1 MTIINRQKFLAELGK
16 LLTFMYEEDRQTALA
31 MYGKMFDD
39 AEDEQDLIQFLNSPT
54 RQAVVIARAYNA
66 RARKLQVESHSREE
80 DDAAASPEAAPDFV
94 LAIDGIYRQYFPA
107 EGDEAVV
114 MDDQYS
120 LFGEGDAPV
129 QDGPDELYP
138 VVSPELPAETPAEE
152 EPGTEESPAQET
164 IDEVDEFLE
173 GFALGELPAE
183 ELPKE
188 EELPGQYLQES
199 PVVVRKARVFLL
211 ILFVLLAVPVT
222 LLGIAVLL
230 LPTLLFLALAA
241 AVIVAGV
248 QLVIAAFGGFK
259 ILADFLLLFGAAV
272 VLLALGLLFLWIFI
286 WFVGGVMA
294 GLVTGVIALG
304 RRWCYKEVSA

>member
-1 MTIINRQKFLAELGK
+1 MELGK

-39 AEDEQDLIQFLNSPT
+39 TEDEQDLIQFLNSPT

-80 DDAAASPEAAPDFV
+80 DDAAGTLEAAPDFV
-94 LAIDGIYRQYFPA
+94 LAIDAIYREYFPA
-107 EGDEAVV
+107 EGEEAVV
-114 MDDQYS
+114 MDNQFS
-120 LFGEGDAPV
+120 LFGEGDALV
-129 QDGPDELYP
+129 QDGLDELYP
-138 VVSPELPAETPAEE
+138 VVAPDVSAEEPPAEE
-152 EPGTEESPAQET
+152 AADEGALQEAL
-164 IDEVDEFLE
+164 DEVDVFLQDYE
-173 GFALGELPAE
+173 LGGQPE
-183 ELPKE
+183 EEQPE
-188 EELPGQYLQES
+188 EELPEEPQPEQYLQES
-199 PVVVRKARVFLL
+199 PVVVRKPRVFLL

-241 AVIVAGV
+241 AAVVVGV

-272 VLLALGLLFLWIFI
+272 LLLALGLLFLWIFI

-294 GLVTGVIALG
+294 GLVAGVISLG
-304 RRWCYKEVSA
+304 RSWCYKEVSA

>member
-1 MTIINRQKFLAELGK
+1 MELGK

-39 AEDEQDLIQFLNSPT
+39 TEDEQDLIQFLNSPT

-80 DDAAASPEAAPDFV
+80 DDAGTLEAAPDFV
-94 LAIDGIYRQYFPA
+94 LAIDAIYREYFPA
-107 EGDEAVV
+107 EGEEAVV
-114 MDDQYS
+114 MDNQFS
-120 LFGEGDAPV
+120 LFGEGDALV
-129 QDGPDELYP
+129 QDGLDELYP
-138 VVSPELPAETPAEE
+138 VVAPDVSAEEPPAEE
-152 EPGTEESPAQET
+152 AADEGALQEAL
-164 IDEVDEFLE
+164 DEVDVFLQDYE
-173 GFALGELPAE
+173 LGGQPE
-183 ELPKE
+183 EEQPE
-188 EELPGQYLQES
+188 EELPEEPQTEQYLQEP
-199 PVVVRKARVFLL
+199 PVAVRKPRVFLL

-241 AVIVAGV
+241 AAVVVGV

-272 VLLALGLLFLWIFI
+272 LLLALGLLFLWIFI

-294 GLVTGVIALG
+294 GLVAGVISLG
-304 RRWCYKEVSA
+304 RSWCYKEVSA

>member
-1 MTIINRQKFLAELGK
+1 MELGK

-39 AEDEQDLIQFLNSPT
+39 TEDEQDLIQFLNSPT

-80 DDAAASPEAAPDFV
+80 DDAAGTLEAAPDFV
-94 LAIDGIYRQYFPA
+94 LAIDAIYREYFPA
-107 EGDEAVV
+107 EGEEAVV
-114 MDDQYS
+114 MDNQFS
-120 LFGEGDAPV
+120 LFGEGDALV
-129 QDGPDELYP
+129 QDGLDELYP
-138 VVSPELPAETPAEE
+138 VVAPAVPAEE
-152 EPGTEESPAQET
+152 P
-164 IDEVDEFLE
+164 
-173 GFALGELPAE
+173 PAE
-183 ELPKE
+183 EAADEGALQEALDDVDVFLQDYELGGRPE
-188 EELPGQYLQES
+188 EELPEEPQPEQYLQES
-199 PVVVRKARVFLL
+199 PVVVRKPRVFLL

-241 AVIVAGV
+241 AAVVVGV

-272 VLLALGLLFLWIFI
+272 LLLALGLLFLWIFI

-294 GLVTGVIALG
+294 GLVAGVISLG
-304 RRWCYKEVSA
+304 RSWCYKEVSA